1 MKKIYVIN
9 ARGEKEIF
17 SKEKVYKSALRAGA
31 SKDLAKEVAGIVE
44 GKIYPDI
51 KTFEIYQN
59 VRSLLK
65 QKEPRTGIKYQIKDS
80 IRKLGPTGFPF
91 EKFVASI
98 FRTRG
103 FKTRTNLILKGKCL
117 SYEIDFLAE
126 SDKEIFVGECKF
138 HRDAGKMVD
147 QNVTLSNHSRFLD
160 IINGRHF
167 SSSKKEVKT
176 ILVTNNKFS
185 SSAKRYS
192 KCMNLDV
199 LGWGYPVQNS
209 LQKEIEDNKLYPIT
223 ILPSCRGFLR
233 DILSDNKIILA
244 KDLLNLD
251 SKKLAHRLKL
261 REEVLR
267 GIIKEA
273 NIVLADK

>member
-1 MKKIYVIN
+1 MEKIYVIN
-9 ARGEKEIF
+9 ARGEREIF
-17 SKEKVYKSALRAGA
+17 SKMKVYRSALRAGA
-31 SKDLAKEVAGIVE
+31 SKELAIEVAKILE
-44 GKIYPDI
+44 KKIYPDI
-51 KTFEIYQN
+51 KTFEIYRN
-59 VRSLLK
+59 VRSLLRK
-65 QKEPRTGIKYQIKDS
+65 KEPRTGIKYQIKDS

-98 FRTRG
+98 FRARG

-138 HRDAGKMVD
+138 HRDAGRMVD
-147 QNVTLSNHSRFLD
+147 QNITLSNYSRFLD
-160 IINGRHF
+160 ILNGGSF
-167 SSSKKEVKT
+167 SSSKKEIKT

-199 LGWGYPVQNS
+199 LGWGHPIENS
-209 LQKEIEDNKLYPIT
+209 LQKQIEDNKLYPIT
-223 ILPSCRGFLR
+223 ILPSCRGFLK
-233 DILSDNKIILA
+233 DILFENKISLVR
-244 KDLLNLD
+244 DLLVLD

-261 REEVLR
+261 REKELNR
-267 GIIKEA
+267 IIKEA
-273 NIVLADK
+273 NIILNNK